1 MIAPRL
7 VWMPPDF
14 DVAYVSKSDYDE
26 LQAKLKST
34 ERELAKWKEPFD
46 QEKFDAAAKQASHKD
61 SLAAMCVYQTALE
74 HALKHHQA
82 KLTETEAEVS
92 VLKAEI
98 TAWQNQGTAYLSAI
112 NEKDRL
118 LKVALGAMKNASKYP
133 EYDSRHDEYRHCCC
147 NAKSNKPHLETCYI
161 NNAIKEIEGAMK

>member
-82 KLTETEAEVS
+82 KLTEAE
-92 VLKAEI
+92 
-98 TAWQNQGTAYLSAI
+98 
-112 NEKDRL
+112 RL
-118 LKVALGAMKNASKYP
+118 NNVALDAMKNASKYP

>member
-82 KLTETEAEVS
+82 KLTETE
-92 VLKAEI
+92 
-98 TAWQNQGTAYLSAI
+98 
-112 NEKDRL
+112 RL
-118 LKVALGAMKNASKYP
+118 NNVALDAMKNASKYP

>member
-118 LKVALGAMKNASKYP
+118 LKVALGAMKKVSTSAY
-133 EYDSRHDEYRHCCC
+133 YLDHLDCC
-147 NAKSNKPHLETCYI
+147 HGYI
-161 NNAIKEIEGAMK
+161 DHAPNCFVISAIKEIEGAMK

>member
-14 DVAYVSKSDYDE
+14 NVAYVSKSDYDG

-82 KLTETEAEVS
+82 KLTES
-92 VLKAEI
+92 
-98 TAWQNQGTAYLSAI
+98 Q
-112 NEKDRL
+112 RL
-118 LKVALGAMKNASKYP
+118 NKVALEAMK
-133 EYDSRHDEYRHCCC
+133 
-147 NAKSNKPHLETCYI
+147 
-161 NNAIKEIEGAMK
+161 